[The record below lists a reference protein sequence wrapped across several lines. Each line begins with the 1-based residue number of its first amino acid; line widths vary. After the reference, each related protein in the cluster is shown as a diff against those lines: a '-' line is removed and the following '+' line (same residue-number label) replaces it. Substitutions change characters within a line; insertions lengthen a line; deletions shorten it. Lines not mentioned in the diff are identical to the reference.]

1 MSPGGVTLPPKQL
14 AKGSDWQSRRVRK
27 TDVLERVPFQ
37 GPFQS
42 TPTSPS
48 SFRNQPWRAQEG
60 NEGPKT
66 DSARDAKITIAAGVG
81 AKMPAAEA
89 ASVQEPTVKDLFTT
103 QQTCAHGRPSPSP
116 PAPLP
121 PARAP
126 PPGRGLWMFRSTP
139 RRRILGPARPPRASP
154 PPRPLRISG
163 APPGPARGRPAAPRP
178 PSVAV
183 RGLPLAKHEEEE
195 KGHLS
200 ISRAIPADGPGDR
213 GGSPSTSP
221 SSSSTSSPFPAHPST
236 TTGT

>member
-60 NEGPKT
+60 KEGPKT

-103 QQTCAHGRPSPSP
+103 QQTCAHGRPSPPTP
-116 PAPLP
+116 PPP
-121 PARAP
+121 PFPARAP
-126 PPGRGLWMFRSTP
+126 PSGPRPLDVSLHTPPEDPRPGPAPLREPAAAPSPDL
-139 RRRILGPARPPRASP
+139 RRAARARARPPGGAQAPLGRG
-154 PPRPLRISG
+154 PRT
-163 APPGPARGRPAAPRP
+163 APGKA
-178 PSVAV
+178 
-183 RGLPLAKHEEEE
+183 
-195 KGHLS
+195 
-200 ISRAIPADGPGDR
+200 
-213 GGSPSTSP
+213 
-221 SSSSTSSPFPAHPST
+221 
-236 TTGT
+236 